1 MNIVKLMAATAATV
15 ALLTSSTCQGGG
27 EQAQPQSQT
36 AQAEQT
42 TNNMEKKEFT
52 PEFLNSL
59 GRVGDP
65 QVSPDGKKIL
75 YGVTYYDI
83 KENKGNCDLWVMD
96 IDGNNA
102 RQITNTPNSESNA
115 VWIDGG
121 NKIAFVYKEDGEGK
135 TPQLWIMSADGGSRT
150 CVSNVENG
158 IEGFVFSPD
167 EKRVVMISQVKYG
180 QTVQDRY
187 PDLDKSTGKLI
198 DDMMYKHWDEWVTT
212 VPHPFVAD
220 FDGSKVGNVKDV
232 LEGEPY
238 ESPMKPWGGIE
249 SLAWTPDGK
258 SLVYVCRKK
267 TGKDYAFSTNS
278 DLYKYDLESGATT
291 NLTEG
296 MMGYDTY
303 PIINKSGQ
311 MAWLS
316 MEHDG
321 YEADKNRIFMM
332 DQQGNKVDLTA
343 NWDYSVDAIAW
354 SPDEKFI
361 YFICPFQGTMPI
373 FRLEVATQRIDTVAQ
388 GVCDYAALAF
398 AGTDTVITLQHS
410 YQLPNEVYSVKVG
423 EQPKQLSHV
432 NDEVLAQVD
441 PITVEKR
448 MVPTTDGK
456 LMTTW
461 VCYPPNFD
469 PNKKYPAI
477 LFCEGG
483 PQSPVSQFWSYRW
496 NMRIMASN
504 GYIVILPN
512 RRGLPGFGTEWNAQ
526 ISGDYGG
533 QNMRDYMS
541 AVDYMKKEPYVDGDH
556 IGAVGASYG
565 GYSVYWLAG
574 NHNKRFAC
582 FLAHAGIFNLEAQ
595 YLETE
600 EMWFVQWDLGGPFWD
615 KNNATAQRSYSQAN
629 PKNYVQNWD
638 TPIMVTA
645 GELDYRIVFTQA
657 TQAFN
662 AAKIKGLAA
671 RMLLFPDENHWIL
684 KPQNSILWQ
693 REFFR
698 WLDTWLKPDSPAAK
712 EYRAA
717 TDSIAAANQPVAQ
730 DTITK

>member
-1 MNIVKLMAATAATV
+1 MSVAFL
-15 ALLTSSTCQGGG
+15 ALLSSSTCSKQ
-27 EQAQPQSQT
+27 ETAAPDQT
-36 AQAEQT
+36 PATEQT
-42 TNNMEKKEFT
+42 SAKMEKQAFT
-52 PEFLNSL
+52 PEFLNQL
-59 GRVGDP
+59 GRVGEP
-65 QVSPDGKKIL
+65 KVSPDGKKIL

-83 KENKGNCDLWVMD
+83 AENKGNCDLYVMD
-96 IDGNNA
+96 IDGQNL
-102 RQITNTPNSESNA
+102 RQITNTPKSESNYE
-115 VWIDGG
+115 WIDGG
-121 NKIAFVYKEDGEGK
+121 KKIAFIYTEDGEGK
-135 TPQLWIMSADGGSRT
+135 TPQLWTMNADGGGRN
-150 CVSNVENG
+150 CVSDVEDG

-167 EKRVVMISQVKYG
+167 EKRVVMITQVKYG
-180 QTVQDRY
+180 QTPQDIY
-187 PDLDKSTGKLI
+187 PDLDKANARVI

-212 VPHPFVAD
+212 IPHPIVAD
-220 FDGSKVGNVKDV
+220 FDGSKAGNVKDV

-278 DLYKYDLESGATT
+278 DLYKYDLETGKTE
-291 NLTEG
+291 NLTQG

-303 PIINKSGQ
+303 PIINSKGE

-321 YEADKNRIFMM
+321 YEADKNRIFFMGA
-332 DQQGNKVDLTA
+332 DGNKVDLTA

-361 YFICPFQGTMPI
+361 YFTCPFQGTIPV
-373 FRLEVATQRIDTVAQ
+373 FRMEVATQRVDTVAM
-388 GVCDYAALAF
+388 GVCDFDGLAF
-398 AGTDTVITLQHS
+398 VGDDTIITTRQS
-410 YQLPNEVYSVKVG
+410 YQTPKEIISVQMGKEPV
-423 EQPKQLSHV
+423 QLSHV
-432 NDEVLAQVD
+432 NDEMMASVD
-441 PITVEKR
+441 SIGIEKR
-448 MVPTTDGK
+448 MIPTTDGK

-496 NMRIMASN
+496 NMHIMASN

-533 QNMRDYMS
+533 QNMRDYLS
-541 AVDYMKKEPYVDGDH
+541 AVDYMKKEPYIDGDH

-565 GYSVYWLAG
+565 GYSVYFLAG

-600 EMWFVQWDLGGPFWD
+600 EMWFVQWDLGGPYWE
-615 KNNATAQRSYSQAN
+615 KGNATAQRSYTQAN

-638 TPIMVTA
+638 TPIMCTA

-662 AAKIKGLAA
+662 AAKIKGLPAK
-671 RMLLFPDENHWIL
+671 LVLFPEENHWIL

-693 REFFR
+693 REFFN
-698 WLDTWLKPDSPAAK
+698 WLDTWLKPESEAAK
-712 EYRAA
+712 AYKAKN
-717 TDSIAAANQPVAQ
+717 DSINAAKAAAVPEVPAEEKKN
-730 DTITK
+730 